1 MDGMIQSA
9 TLLKNTGKTLPLSG
23 ATAGAIAVIGPNG
36 QLSQADARY
45 YGPGNVCGGR
55 FWTVVDAVGKYA
67 NGNVTFVPGIPT
79 VLSSN
84 QSGIAAA
91 VAACAAADT
100 CVVAV
105 GTDLEWAAEG
115 HDAHNISYT
124 TAQRALITLA
134 AAAANR
140 PIIVVTLTAVP
151 LDIAFFKDLDKV
163 GAIVHVGQPSV
174 TVYGLAEV
182 LFAEGGRSPAGRTIQ
197 TIYPSEYQD
206 QVSIFDFNM
215 RPGPSRF
222 VRPDCNQTCATPP
235 MHGGPCGSCRM
246 GTNPGRTHR
255 FYTGTPV
262 IEFGFGL
269 SYTTFAYSIAASPA
283 GTVALD
289 AVRDML
295 AATASAGRTFP
306 SLALLAAAAPP
317 IRFSINVTNTGARD
331 ADDVVLGMLVPP
343 GAGQNGVPRQHACLV
358 PHACLSLFG
367 FDRVHVPAGAT
378 VTVDLY
384 PSLADLTQ
392 VDALGVRRVAP
403 GRYTFRFGV
412 EATVAGG
419 GGYAEHSVVCV

>member
-1 MDGMIQSA
+1 
-9 TLLKNTGKTLPLSG
+9 
-23 ATAGAIAVIGPNG
+23 
-36 QLSQADARY
+36 
-45 YGPGNVCGGR
+45 
-55 FWTVVDAVGKYA
+55 
-67 NGNVTFVPGIPT
+67 
-79 VLSSN
+79 
-84 QSGIAAA
+84 
-91 VAACAAADT
+91 
-100 CVVAV
+100 
-105 GTDLEWAAEG
+105 
-115 HDAHNISYT
+115 
-124 TAQRALITLA
+124 
-134 AAAANR
+134 
-140 PIIVVTLTAVP
+140 
-151 LDIAFFKDLDKV
+151 
-163 GAIVHVGQPSV
+163 
-174 TVYGLAEV
+174 
-182 LFAEGGRSPAGRTIQ
+182 
-197 TIYPSEYQD
+197 
-206 QVSIFDFNM
+206 
-215 RPGPSRF
+215 
-222 VRPDCNQTCATPP
+222 
-235 MHGGPCGSCRM
+235 M

-343 GAGQNGVPRQHACLV
+343 GAGQNGVPRQQLY
-358 PHACLSLFG
+358 G